1 MNNFF
6 TQTIQNF
13 VDFFKSLDMTRRLG
27 MIAVAALVVSLMAGI
42 IIYAGKTDY
51 KVLYTDLTKDDS
63 ETNGE
68 DSGIDKWIRAR
79 VTPLICMMVLTNS
92 PSRARCLLIF

>member
-13 VDFFKSLDMTRRLG
+13 LDFFKSLDMTRRLG
-27 MIAVAALVVSLMAGI
+27 MIAVAALVVTLMAGI
-42 IIYAGKTDY
+42 IIYASKTDY

-63 ETNGE
+63 AT
-68 DSGIDKWIRAR
+68 IAR
-79 VTPLICMMVLTNS
+79 MLEEGKIP
-92 PSRARCLLIF
+92 